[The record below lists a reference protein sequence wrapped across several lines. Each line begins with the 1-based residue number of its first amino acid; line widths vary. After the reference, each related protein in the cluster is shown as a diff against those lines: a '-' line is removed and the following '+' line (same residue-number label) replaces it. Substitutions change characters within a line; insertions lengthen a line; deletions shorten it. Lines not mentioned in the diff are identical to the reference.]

1 MPIILRMRKHLLIII
16 SFSVLF
22 LWYQA
27 SAYDIINFDD
37 YKTQVT
43 ATIQAGKSISRTK
56 LIEELK
62 TIQGQPCITERESDL
77 AKDGA
82 GLYYLLSPICLLRA
96 DFSTI
101 DPQDIINEIRLS
113 VKWFSITYNEVSPNF
128 SYEGTQPFFEKKE
141 VKTVIPKS
149 IQDKAILAFFQKN
162 NTMIRMPLSYLAF
175 DAIKNYTFYT
185 TKKDLTP
192 LKRCTKQNYTV
203 ALNSFDGVNLKP
215 WASLN
220 LNTHLA
226 YRRWYCK
233 GIWSQNLKFYWWVC
247 WFATQLFRT
256 SLIIPDIKIVKRY
269 PHSIWLV
276 PYYSD
281 YVFGDDAAIYEMSKQ
296 FEIKNNSNQ
305 TSYFKILKQDNAAY
319 LVSIVPSKP
328 TKWVKISKYETDTL
342 KATIV
347 RETYDIT
354 NNSILNIQ
362 LFYASYTNKAYT
374 VQ

>member
-1 MPIILRMRKHLLIII
+1 MRKHLLIII

-62 TIQGQPCITERESDL
+62 TIQGQPCITERESDP

-162 NTMIRMPLSYLAF
+162 NTMIRMPLS
-175 DAIKNYTFYT
+175 
-185 TKKDLTP
+185 
-192 LKRCTKQNYTV
+192 
-203 ALNSFDGVNLKP
+203 
-215 WASLN
+215 
-220 LNTHLA
+220 
-226 YRRWYCK
+226 
-233 GIWSQNLKFYWWVC
+233 
-247 WFATQLFRT
+247 
-256 SLIIPDIKIVKRY
+256 
-269 PHSIWLV
+269 
-276 PYYSD
+276 
-281 YVFGDDAAIYEMSKQ
+281 
-296 FEIKNNSNQ
+296 
-305 TSYFKILKQDNAAY
+305 
-319 LVSIVPSKP
+319 
-328 TKWVKISKYETDTL
+328 
-342 KATIV
+342 
-347 RETYDIT
+347 
-354 NNSILNIQ
+354 
-362 LFYASYTNKAYT
+362 
-374 VQ
+374 